1 VDPPG
6 EVSFS
11 CQPSGGQVERY
22 FLHYFGNRQP
32 GTVTFRLP
40 EDREFRADILGTWEM
55 TITPVAG
62 TFCDSATIALPTKP
76 YQAVRLVKTS

>member
-1 VDPPG
+1 MG
-6 EVSFS
+6 SK
-11 CQPSGGQVERY
+11 R
-22 FLHYFGNRQP
+22 L
-32 GTVTFRLP
+32 VTSLVH
-40 EDREFRADILGTWEM
+40 TWEM